1 MSIAAAIASAII
13 SAAAK
18 NMKQTGKG
26 EREAERGYNIDALRK
41 QYGLQTQQS
50 PAMQSGASSPTAN
63 LMALFGAPQQAQK
76 QFPVIGQALK
86 GEETMLQN
94 QAIPSVGGYTVQ
106 PQSFDSSEPYYRIR
120 RMY

>member
-18 NMKQTGKG
+18 NMKQTVKG

-41 QYGLQTQQS
+41 QYGLQTQ
-50 PAMQSGASSPTAN
+50 
-63 LMALFGAPQQAQK
+63 

>member
-1 MSIAAAIASAII
+1 MAISAILSAIVKAAAQ
-13 SAAAK
+13 
-18 NMKQTGKG
+18 NMEQTGKG

-94 QAIPSVGGYTVQ
+94 QTIPSVGGYTIQ
-106 PQSFDSSEPYYRIR
+106 PQSFDSSNPFYRIR